1 MQSQQKETSLGGVA
15 PDVFEYGGN
24 DRLFLPTR
32 GTRQMTVLY
41 VVTTGGTI
49 EKAYSEQQG
58 IVANVDSKIDRY
70 LRLLRL
76 PDSDVRVVPLMN
88 IDSLEMTDSDRAR
101 ILETVKGLL
110 PQKAPILI
118 THGTDTMV
126 ETGLYLQRALPK
138 LEVPIVMT
146 GAMAPLG
153 FEGSDAL
160 QNLTES
166 LFALRVLP
174 PGIYVVSHNQ
184 VFPISN
190 VRKDRALG
198 RFVKIKDN
206 SP

>member
-1 MQSQQKETSLGGVA
+1 
-15 PDVFEYGGN
+15 
-24 DRLFLPTR
+24 
-32 GTRQMTVLY
+32 MTVIY

-49 EKAYSEQQG
+49 DKIYSEQQG
-58 IVANVDSKIDRY
+58 VVANVESKIDRY

-76 PDSDVRVVPLMN
+76 PDSEVRVVPLMN
-88 IDSLEMTDSDRAR
+88 IDSLDMTDSDRAR
-101 ILETVKGLL
+101 ILETVKSLL
-110 PQKAPILI
+110 PEKAPILI

-126 ETGLYLQRALPK
+126 ETGLYLQRGLPK
-138 LEVPIVMT
+138 VEVPIVMT

-166 LFALRVLP
+166 LFALRVLA

-190 VRKDRALG
+190 VRKDRTLG
-198 RFVKIKDN
+198 RFVKVE
-206 SP
+206 

>member
-1 MQSQQKETSLGGVA
+1 MAVI
-15 PDVFEYGGN
+15 
-24 DRLFLPTR
+24 
-32 GTRQMTVLY
+32 Y

-49 EKAYSEQQG
+49 EKAYSEQSG
-58 IVANVDSKIDRY
+58 TVANLDNKIDRY

-76 PDSDVRVVPLMN
+76 PDCDVRIVPLMN
-88 IDSLEMTDSDRAR
+88 IDSLEMKDSDRAM
-101 ILETVKGLL
+101 ILETVNSLL
-110 PQKAPILI
+110 QQNAPILI

-126 ETGLYLQRALPK
+126 ETGLHLQRALPK

-166 LFALRVLP
+166 LLALRILS
-174 PGIYVVSHNQ
+174 PGIYIVSHNQ

-198 RFVKIKDN
+198 RFVNTEDK
-206 SP
+206 SA